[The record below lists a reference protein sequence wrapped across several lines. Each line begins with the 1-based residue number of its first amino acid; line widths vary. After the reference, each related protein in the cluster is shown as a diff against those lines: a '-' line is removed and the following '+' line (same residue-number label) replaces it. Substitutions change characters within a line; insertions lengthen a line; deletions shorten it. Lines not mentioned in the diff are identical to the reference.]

1 MYRLVGRAGL
11 GMIGGLVTPKADRNC
26 MRPGRMKAMLAVGGV
41 RVDLV
46 IAGAIAVEM
55 MQQWSAVQ
63 SMGAVAVG
71 LVWLQVMPMSTAGRE
86 VLFEEGQQAMDGRL
100 PQAL

>member
-1 MYRLVGRAGL
+1 
-11 GMIGGLVTPKADRNC
+11 
-26 MRPGRMKAMLAVGGV
+26 
-41 RVDLV
+41 
-46 IAGAIAVEM
+46 
-55 MQQWSAVQ
+55 
-63 SMGAVAVG
+63 MGAVAVG